1 MKYTGRRIRILAW
14 LTALCAM
21 MGSLVSCGS
30 VSESAG
36 PAGPEAAAGEAG
48 VPAEEPAS
56 GAESAN
62 PWKDLTDFSEHRT
75 VHMLVIG
82 DKPAAMDEVLDRVN
96 LRLNALINADLELT
110 FITLSDWSVVYPLML
125 TGADQLDL
133 IYTSYW
139 SNYQREAARGAFLEL
154 DNTFLSE
161 YMPESLRTTPPE
173 VWNAARVNGRIYA
186 VPRSY
191 TDNASYGAALIRR
204 DALDAAGME
213 SVGSYDEYDEFL
225 LRSASFGLGGY
236 GLYAFPSL
244 PMVAQ
249 LMMPREHLL
258 YVTDDVSSTLVW
270 DSDEGEITP
279 ENVEYL
285 YTTDEYTRYCLR
297 MAEYAKAGVWP
308 SNAISGMKHV
318 QWQFE
323 DGRSYS
329 MIARVQEAQQY
340 IDAVE
345 AKGHEV
351 LYTCLLD
358 EGAYTMTADHAGD
371 MIAVSRFSADP
382 VRAAICLDILR
393 CDREVNFLCQGGVEG
408 RHYTLSNGVWSPGP
422 EYADYPW
429 SCWAWALRNRDFY
442 PREQQSEKVEKIS
455 RELDRHL
462 FPAGKWPFGGF
473 QLNNSKYTAEIALMG
488 SIVEEYRYSFDLG
501 VFGDE
506 TEAKLMQFR
515 QELKDAGMEEV
526 LSEWQRQVED
536 YLAQ

>member
-1 MKYTGRRIRILAW
+1 MIVRSRKLRSFAWVLA
-14 LTALCAM
+14 LAALI
-21 MGSLVSCGS
+21 GSLASCGA
-30 VSESAG
+30 VPGAAV
-36 PAGPEAAAGEAG
+36 PAASGEEAAGMEDAG
-48 VPAEEPAS
+48 
-56 GAESAN
+56 SAN
-62 PWKDLTDFSEHRT
+62 PWAELTDFSEHRT
-75 VHMLVIG
+75 VRMLVVG
-82 DKPAAMDEVLDRVN
+82 DRPSDMDEVLEHINR
-96 LRLNALINADLELT
+96 RLNALINTDLELS

-139 SNYQREAARGAFLEL
+139 CNYQREAARGAFLEL
-154 DNTFLSE
+154 DNTFLTE
-161 YMPESLRTTPPE
+161 YMPESLAGMPPE
-173 VWNAARVNGRIYA
+173 VWDYARVSGRLFA

-191 TDNASYGAALIRR
+191 TDNASYGAALIRK

-213 SVGSYDEYDEFL
+213 SVTSYDGYEEFL
-225 LRSASFGLGGY
+225 LKSSSFGLGGY

-244 PMVAQ
+244 PMTAQ

-258 YVTDDVSSTLVW
+258 YVTDDMSSTLVW

-285 YTTDEYTRYCLR
+285 YMTDEYARYCRR

-329 MIARVQEAQQY
+329 MIARIQEAQQY

-351 LYTCLLD
+351 VYTCLLD
-358 EGAYTMTADHAGD
+358 EDAFTMPSDYSGD
-371 MIAVSRFSADP
+371 MMAVSRFPADP
-382 VRAAICLDILR
+382 VRAAICLDALR
-393 CDREVNFLCQGGVEG
+393 CDRELNFLCQGGIEG
-408 RHYTLSNGVWSPGP
+408 RHYILNGDGTRGPGP
-422 EYADYPW
+422 EAADYPW

-442 PREQQSEKVEKIS
+442 PGEQLSAEVEQVS
-455 RELDRHL
+455 REIARRQL
-462 FPAGKWPFGGF
+462 PAEKWPFGGF
-473 QLNNSKYTAEIALMG
+473 TLDNSKYAAEIALMG

-506 TEAKLMQFR
+506 TEAKLEQFR
-515 QELKDAGMEEV
+515 EELKDAGMDVV
-526 LSEWQRQVED
+526 LDDWKRQVEER
-536 YLAQ
+536 LKAAR